1 MTKQKTYSK
10 LLIFVKIDA
19 MHIFSLALFGLSY
32 EQWYRILF
40 LIGKKIFLALLIF
53 IIGIWLSGFVS
64 NMVKK
69 LLQRSKTDPG
79 IISFTASFVK
89 ISIKILVVITA
100 LAQLGVQMTSFITLL
115 GAAGLAIGMAFS
127 GTLSNFAGGIMI
139 LVLKPFKVGDTIK
152 AQNEQGTVMEIQI
165 FNTYLKSAENKT
177 IIVPNGPLAN
187 GNIVNYTKQDNRRVD
202 WTFQLKAGINLNDIK
217 LLIIEVIKSDERI
230 LQKPELFIGIE
241 EITDGGPKIIIQVW
255 VKPKEVQSVFYS
267 VQEKLYEKFTNGNY
281 LHAS

>member
-1 MTKQKTYSK
+1 
-10 LLIFVKIDA
+10 

-69 LLQRSKTDPG
+69 LLQRSKTDTG

-241 EITDGGPKIIIQVW
+241 EITDVGPKIIIQVW

-267 VQEKLYEKFTNGNY
+267 VQEKLYEKFTNENY